1 MRLYVCVC
9 VCVSVCV
16 CVCPLSTS
24 VCLLV
29 SCSMCVCVSMSVC
42 LRVSVC
48 LCVSCVNVSVGVP
61 VHVRVCC
68 LSACPRVCVLALRSQ
83 KQEHQ
88 QQRRQRRQRRQQR
101 RHRKAESRE
110 PVDLNA
116 LLNPVGPLDESLM
129 HGITQSPL
137 SAKRHTENLGI
148 RPDFNAMRA
157 PVQVSCLCFNL
168 RLQQLHYVAIASM
181 MSAMLPS
188 WHVCTDS

>member
-101 RHRKAESRE
+101 RHRKPESRE

-168 RLQQLHYVAIASM
+168 RLQQLHYIAIASM

>member
-1 MRLYVCVC
+1 MRLYVCV
-9 VCVSVCV
+9 SVRL

-168 RLQQLHYVAIASM
+168 RLQQLHYIAIASM

>member
-1 MRLYVCVC
+1 MCVCLCVC
-9 VCVSVCV
+9 VCVLCQHLCV
-16 CVCPLSTS
+16 CLSHVQCVS
-24 VCLLV
+24 ACQCL
-29 SCSMCVCVSMSVC
+29 CVCA
-42 LRVSVC
+42 C
-48 LCVSCVNVSVGVP
+48 LCVSACPVSMSASA
-61 VHVRVCC
+61 CLLMCLSAC
-68 LSACPRVCVLALRSQ
+68 LSACPRVYVLALRSQ

-168 RLQQLHYVAIASM
+168 RLQQLHYIAIASM

>member
-168 RLQQLHYVAIASM
+168 RLQQLHYIAIASM